1 MEEACCKRLVSR
13 CETKRIFDTDESFI
27 RYYSIRIDPVHYCER
42 EYILADKRKYGS
54 FFDRNAEP
62 EDTAQQRLHLLCRTL
77 RDDHTGLGYTVRYL
91 KLPYMTRETCKP
103 DLARTIAV
111 LPNLKYVDLPEGF
124 YSGESSCNTLKE
136 ELQVRCP
143 QIRKMN
149 YHYGS
154 EQSFELLARRT
165 IWQNLEVLELSKLDM
180 AAATIRHVLGSLPS
194 LHAIKLKDMRHDDSL
209 FTRRS
214 DAPPFPPVTEL
225 LMEDTP
231 NISIHAMA
239 EYLSRPDVKEALR
252 TVFLTNSGVAPE
264 FLHRILSLAPNIAK
278 VSIVEAVQNHFPT
291 SSKIPPLVSRSLKT
305 LHYEITSKSSA
316 NHYNDPTTSYYTYL
330 TSSLLSNGL
339 PSLRALYVRDINFP
353 ESLLDFAPPAPA
365 FMSEGGGRPLS
376 NNNPFAQAA
385 SNGRLAPSSSGDR
398 GLQRQLEVYTKG
410 IEEMEWNFSKVE
422 PAQEKGRRGSMTAL
436 RPVSAY
442 GLATSGGQMSPS
454 WTGNFGG
461 GGDVRKSVMVGNGF
475 GGFLAVPAED
485 VGRPRSSG
493 SRPGSSAGEKRG
505 SRYDIWR

>member
-1 MEEACCKRLVSR
+1 MEEACCKRLVSKYDI
-13 CETKRIFDTDESFI
+13 KRVFISNESFI

-42 EYILADKRKYGS
+42 EYILADKRKLKS

-77 RDDHTGLGYTVRYL
+77 RDNNTGLGKTVRYL

-124 YSGESSCNTLKE
+124 YSGEPSCNTLKE

-149 YHYGS
+149 YQYGS

-180 AAATIRHVLGSLPS
+180 ATLTIRYVLGSLPS
-194 LHAIKLKDMRHDDSL
+194 LRVIKLKDMRQDDTL

-214 DAPPFPPVTEL
+214 DSPPFPPLNEL
-225 LMEDTP
+225 LLEETP
-231 NISIHAMA
+231 NISINALA
-239 EYLSRPDVKEALR
+239 EYLSYPNVKAALR
-252 TVFLTNSGVAPE
+252 TVVLTNSGIAPE
-264 FLHRILSLAPNIAK
+264 YLHRILSLAPNVTK
-278 VSIVEAVQNHFPT
+278 VSIVEAVQNHFPAST
-291 SSKIPPLVSRSLKT
+291 EIPLLVSRSLKI
-305 LHYEITSKSSA
+305 LHYEITSQTSA
-316 NHYNDPTTSYYTYL
+316 NRYNDPTTSYYAYL

-353 ESLLDFAPPAPA
+353 ESLLDFAPPVPA
-365 FMSEGGGRPLS
+365 FMSEGDGRPLS
-376 NNNPFAQAA
+376 NNNPFASTAPNGSLA
-385 SNGRLAPSSSGDR
+385 SNSNGG

-442 GLATSGGQMSPS
+442 GLANSGGQMSSS
-454 WTGNFGG
+454 WSGSFGG
-461 GGDVRKSVMVGNGF
+461 RGDVRKSVMVGNGF

-485 VGRPRSSG
+485 VDRPRSSG
-493 SRPGSSAGEKRG
+493 GWPGGSAGEKRG

>member
-1 MEEACCKRLVSR
+1 MFAKCV
-13 CETKRIFDTDESFI
+13 FDTDESFP
-27 RYYSIRIDPVHYCER
+27 RYHSIRIDPVHYCER

-124 YSGESSCNTLKE
+124 YSSEQSCNTLKE

-149 YHYGS
+149 YHHGS

-165 IWQNLEVLELSKLDM
+165 IWQNLEVLELSKLDV
-180 AAATIRHVLGSLPS
+180 ATSTIRYVLGSLPY
-194 LHAIKLKDMRHDDSL
+194 LRAIKLKDMRQDDTL

-214 DAPPFPPVTEL
+214 DAPPFPPVNEL
-225 LMEDTP
+225 LMEETP
-231 NISIHAMA
+231 NISINGLA
-239 EYLSRPDVKEALR
+239 EYLSQPNVKAALR
-252 TVFLTNSGVAPE
+252 TVILTNSGIAPE
-264 FLHRILSLAPNIAK
+264 FLYRILSLAPNITK

-291 SSKIPPLVSRSLKT
+291 STKVPLLISRSLKT
-305 LHYEITSKSSA
+305 LHYEITSKISP
-316 NHYNDPTTSYYTYL
+316 NRYNDPTTSYYAYL

-353 ESLLDFAPPAPA
+353 ESLLDFAPPVPA
-365 FMSEGGGRPLS
+365 FMSEGGGRSLS
-376 NNNPFAQAA
+376 SNNPFAGAA
-385 SNGRLAPSSSGDR
+385 SNGRSATNGNGGR
-398 GLQRQLEVYTKG
+398 LQRQLEVYTKG

-422 PAQEKGRRGSMTAL
+422 PAQEKGRRGSMTEL

-442 GLATSGGQMSPS
+442 GLASSGGQMSSS
-454 WTGNFGG
+454 WTGSLGG
-461 GGDVRKSVMVGNGF
+461 SGDVRRSVMVGNGF
-475 GGFLAVPAED
+475 GGFLAVPAEEI
-485 VGRPRSSG
+485 GRPRSSG
-493 SRPGSSAGEKRG
+493 GWPGGSAGEKRG